1 VNRFNRGQRI
11 VAVVGLGVALWFVG
25 EYVTTLGN
33 PLGVIAYAPLSK
45 AVGPLGYSL
54 TSLERLL
61 VWLGLVIAWV
71 IGSALLLRVRERTQ
85 PPSDDYQRR

>member
-1 VNRFNRGQRI
+1 MRPVVRFNRGQRI

-25 EYVTTLGN
+25 EYVTSLGN

-54 TSLERLL
+54 TTLERLL

-71 IGSALLLRVRERTQ
+71 SGSGLLLRDSKRSQ
-85 PPSDDYQRR
+85 PPADE

>member
-1 VNRFNRGQRI
+1 VSRFNRGQRI

-45 AVGPLGYSL
+45 AIGPSGYSL

-71 IGSALLLRVRERTQ
+71 VGSMLLLRATENAQ
-85 PPSDDYQRR
+85 LPSDD